1 MKQIISRK
9 LQIKHI
15 CILVILTINLGF
27 ILIQRNT
34 LGSTRNLILSLA
46 SVLLAAV
53 MALLAP
59 SKVKNILQTLLFLLT
74 PAMAFIIVQEY
85 SQYTILTILPM
96 LITPAGLGNLFLYA
110 LILVL
115 LYLILN
121 RMKYSS
127 AVLLLAASI
136 FGAANYFVM
145 LFRSSPIMAP
155 DFTSLG
161 TAMDVAGGYIY
172 TLDQSATQAVIY
184 TLSALCLFLGFDE
197 KKGLRPR
204 FRLGVLAVFLVLFSV
219 FHTQFRTG
227 NYMEKHNI
235 KLNIWAPEDN
245 YTENGSLLS
254 LLISY
259 TYYKVDIPKGYSVN
273 EAEKIASR
281 YESDNASAD
290 KQPNIIAIMNE
301 AFSDLAAAA
310 PLESSEDY
318 MPFIHGLSENVRKGN
333 LYVSVRGTG
342 TATSE
347 FEFLT
352 GNSMAFLP
360 YRCIAYNNYLN
371 SPMVSLTTALRE
383 QGYGANI
390 AFHPGQRDAW
400 NRDTAYPNLGF
411 ETFYDFSSL
420 QDFELVHG
428 YVSDQSDYDFLIQQY
443 EEFRSQSDLPF
454 YLFNVTIQNH
464 SPYDAED
471 KLVAEEIQLLNT
483 KVWKEGVSQYINL
496 IKTSDEQF
504 QRLTEYFKTVE
515 EPTVILLFGDH
526 QPSISAKKKYRY
538 AGDSLEN
545 TVNQHTVPYVIWAN
559 YDIGTDTQH
568 DMSVN
573 YLSSYLLDTIQMPMT
588 GYQKFLLEMSQKVPL
603 LTQFAYRGDDG
614 ILHESGEESEYSSY
628 LSEYSILQYNNIFDS
643 KNRLESFF
651 HLKQE

>member
-1 MKQIISRK
+1 MKHILSRK
-9 LQIKHI
+9 LHAKQI
-15 CILVILTINLGF
+15 CLLTLLAFNACFALMQKNI
-27 ILIQRNT
+27 
-34 LGSTRNLILSLA
+34 LGSTRNLMLALA
-46 SVLLAAV
+46 SAVFAAIMV
-53 MALLAP
+53 TLTP
-59 SKVKNILQTLLFLLT
+59 CRFKRCLQVALFLLT

-85 SQYTILTILPM
+85 AQYAILTILPM
-96 LITPAGLGNLFLYA
+96 FVTPAGLGNLFLYA
-110 LILVL
+110 LILVF
-115 LYLILN
+115 LYLVLN

-127 AVLLLAASI
+127 SILLLTASI

-145 LFRSSPIMAP
+145 MFRTSPIMAP
-155 DFTSLG
+155 DFASFG
-161 TAMDVAGGYIY
+161 TAMDVAGGYVY

-184 TLSALCLFLGFDE
+184 TLSAMCLYLGFDE

-204 FRLGVLAVFLVLFSV
+204 FRLGVLAVFLGSFSV
-219 FHTQFRTG
+219 FYTQFRTG
-227 NYMEKHNI
+227 KYMEKNNLR
-235 KLNIWAPEDN
+235 LNIWAPEKN
-245 YTENGSLLS
+245 YASNGSLLS

-259 TYYKVDIPKGYSVN
+259 TYYKVDVPEGYSAN
-273 EAEKIASR
+273 KAAEIASR
-281 YESDNASAD
+281 YESDSSAD
-290 KQPNIIAIMNE
+290 GKHPNVIAVMNE
-301 AFSDLAAAA
+301 AFSDLEVQA
-310 PLESSEDY
+310 PLKTSEDY
-318 MPFIHGLSENVRKGN
+318 MPFIHGLTENVRKGN

-371 SPMVSLTTALRE
+371 APMVSLTTTLRE

-390 AFHPGQRDAW
+390 AVHPGNRDAW
-400 NRDTAYPNLGF
+400 NRDVAYPNLGF
-411 ETFYDFSSL
+411 EVFYDYTYL
-420 QDFELVHG
+420 TDCELIHG
-428 YVSDQSDYDFLIQQY
+428 HISDKSDYDFLIRQY

-464 SPYDAED
+464 SPYDAPD
-471 KLVAEEIQLLNT
+471 RQVEEKIRLLNT
-483 KVWKEGVSQYINL
+483 NVWKNGTSQYINL

-504 QRLTEYFKTVE
+504 QRLTEYFEAVD

-526 QPSISAKKKYRY
+526 QPSLSAKKKYCH

-573 YLSSYLLDTIQMPMT
+573 YLSAWLLDTIQSPMT
-588 GYQKFLLEMSQKVPL
+588 GYQKFLLDMSQEVPL

-614 ILHESGEESEYSSY
+614 ILHEAGEESAYTSVLNEYA
-628 LSEYSILQYNNIFDS
+628 ILQYNNIFDS
-643 KNRLESFF
+643 KNHLDTFF
-651 HLKQE
+651 HLE